1 MQLLERTTFLE
12 TLAHYGTDA
21 GQGNGRLVLI
31 SGESGMGKT
40 VLIEAFQQR
49 TANARWLW
57 GACDG
62 IRTPRP
68 LGPLFDIGMQ
78 AGGEL
83 AELCRRDANRDQLF
97 AAFLA
102 EANAHATL
110 TVAVIED
117 VHWAD
122 EATIDL
128 LSVLGRRL
136 GRMRA
141 LVLATYRD
149 DELAD
154 DHPLRVVLGDLATQR
169 ATRRM
174 RLPPLSQAAVRDL
187 VGERDVDAAELHR
200 VTGGNPFFVT
210 EILEAGW
217 PAVPPTVRDTPPHW
231 VRIARQPRSS
241 SGRSGFPLTLTELC
255 LRRSTRVSLA
265 SIPCLIAGKRPSGH
279 CAPRWSCGV
288 SSAMTGVSAKI
299 SKSWP
304 PHSGGCAVARSH
316 TRPSRRPCWH
326 WKSCRRAASWGSRT
340 RSSA

>member
-1 MQLLERTTFLE
+1 MQLLERSSFLE

-21 GQGNGRLVLI
+21 RQGNGRLVLI

-102 EANAHATL
+102 EANAHAML

-117 VHWAD
+117 VHWSD

-136 GRMRA
+136 GRMR
-141 LVLATYRD
+141 
-149 DELAD
+149 
-154 DHPLRVVLGDLATQR
+154 
-169 ATRRM
+169 
-174 RLPPLSQAAVRDL
+174 
-187 VGERDVDAAELHR
+187 
-200 VTGGNPFFVT
+200 
-210 EILEAGW
+210 
-217 PAVPPTVRDTPPHW
+217 
-231 VRIARQPRSS
+231 
-241 SGRSGFPLTLTELC
+241 SGRRTGRG
-255 LRRSTRVSLA
+255 RRRT
-265 SIPCLIAGKRPSGH
+265 
-279 CAPRWSCGV
+279 APDN
-288 SSAMTGVSAKI
+288 
-299 SKSWP
+299 
-304 PHSGGCAVARSH
+304 
-316 TRPSRRPCWH
+316 RR
-326 WKSCRRAASWGSRT
+326 
-340 RSSA
+340 

>member
-1 MQLLERTTFLE
+1 MQLLERTSFLE
-12 TLAHYGTDA
+12 TLAQYCTDA
-21 GQGNGRLVLI
+21 RQGNGRLVLI

-40 VLIEAFQQR
+40 ALIEAFQQR
-49 TANARWLW
+49 AVDARWLW

-83 AELCRRDANRDQLF
+83 AELCRRDATRDQLF

-102 EANAHATL
+102 EADAPPTL

-136 GRMRA
+136 GRMHA
-141 LVLATYRD
+141 LLLATYRD

-169 ATRRM
+169 ATRRI
-174 RLPPLSQAAVRDL
+174 RLPPLSEAAVRDL

-200 VTGGNPFFVT
+200 ITGANPFFVT

-217 PAVPPTVRDTPPHW
+217 PAVPRLF
-231 VRIARQPRSS
+231 A
-241 SGRSGFPLTLTELC
+241 
-255 LRRSTRVSLA
+255 
-265 SIPCLIAGKRPSGH
+265 
-279 CAPRWSCGV
+279 
-288 SSAMTGVSAKI
+288 
-299 SKSWP
+299 
-304 PHSGGCAVARSH
+304 
-316 TRPSRRPCWH
+316 
-326 WKSCRRAASWGSRT
+326 T
-340 RSSA
+340 RSRHGLRGQDRAHGR